1 MEINNLLYAG
11 FIFLIIVVASF
22 IGATFALNF
31 SGSNSTTV
39 VGPGTELK
47 ADPITIQLLKAWN
60 YTNLESSEA
69 WLGGCRVER
78 LGADEWKI
86 NFKECE

>member
-1 MEINNLLYAG
+1 MEINDLLMAG
-11 FIFLIIVVASF
+11 FIFFVIIVACF
-22 IGATFALNF
+22 IGSAFAMQF
-31 SGSNSTTV
+31 SDSNSAVV

-60 YTNLESSEA
+60 YTNPESSEA

-86 NFKECE
+86 DFKECD